1 MAAMEGKIEL
11 VTLPSSNHVCLL
23 PYQVPQVNK
32 ILQKLAF
39 DPLHSLTIVD
49 GTSHIGCDSLN
60 FANTFPNARIVAVDN
75 DRAALECLKINV
87 KNAGKAENFEI
98 VEGDFERW
106 IEGCNVRA
114 DLYYLDPPWGD
125 NYHSL
130 KESSLSLGG
139 RSIGEIVKRIFD
151 LGLSNKV
158 LLKVP
163 RNFAYP
169 QFKRDVTSGTGH
181 KTELSYIYK
190 NGRHPQIAYGLV
202 IITKSVT
209 QEIVEELD
217 QSRQESYYLY

>member
-1 MAAMEGKIEL
+1 MAMEEKINL

-23 PYQVPQVNK
+23 PYQIPQVNK
-32 ILQKLAF
+32 IILRSFAL
-39 DPLHSLTIVD
+39 DPKQQLVIVD

-60 FANTFPNARIVAVDN
+60 FATIFPNAKIIAVDN
-75 DRAALECLKINV
+75 DPTAIACLRINV
-87 KNAGKAENFEI
+87 ENAKKTNAFEI
-98 VEGDFERW
+98 VESDFETWMESAR
-106 IEGCNVRA
+106 VVA

-130 KESSLSLGG
+130 NEISLFLGDQP
-139 RSIGEIVKRIFD
+139 IEKIIKRMFE
-151 LGLSNKV
+151 LGLTKKV

-169 QFKRDVTSGTGH
+169 SFKNKVGQ

-202 IITKSVT
+202 IIG
-209 QEIVEELD
+209 
-217 QSRQESYYLY
+217 